1 MDYCISLSSNF
12 CQVAVIPNIYF
23 FWNMVGDLFTG
34 KLSKISAEEKIDLIL
49 EVLIPAAYLRLNKKN
64 SREELRKINSYKR
77 EIRNLLKNSDLEEY
91 KKQELEYK
99 LRFCDSLLAEE
110 FSE

>member
-1 MDYCISLSSNF
+1 MG
-12 CQVAVIPNIYF
+12 
-23 FWNMVGDLFTG
+23 GDLFCWG
-34 KLSKISAEEKIDLIL
+34 KLSKISAEEKIELFF

-64 SREELRKINSYKR
+64 SREELRKINLYKR

-91 KKQELEYK
+91 IKQELEYK
-99 LRFCDSLLAEE
+99 LRFCDSLLGEE